1 VAARFIDNILVQ
13 NARMQSLV
21 EKLLTQARLE
31 NRVEITPE
39 VSVSIRCLRG
49 LLTRARRCWRQKYY
63 ADCPA
68 FASC

>member
-31 NRVEITPE
+31 NRVEIVPA
-39 VSVSIRCLRG
+39 SVSIDTLF
-49 LLTRARRCWRQKYY
+49 TRLSDALV
-63 ADCPA
+63 ATG
-68 FASC
+68 S

>member
-39 VSVSIRCLRG
+39 SVVSI
-49 LLTRARRCWRQKYY
+49 AVY
-63 ADCPA
+63 AAC
-68 FASC
+68 